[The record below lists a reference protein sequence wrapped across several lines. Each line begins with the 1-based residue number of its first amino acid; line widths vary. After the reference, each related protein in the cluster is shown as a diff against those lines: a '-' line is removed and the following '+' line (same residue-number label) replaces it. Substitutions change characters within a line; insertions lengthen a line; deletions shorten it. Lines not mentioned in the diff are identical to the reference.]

1 MNYEQNFFS
10 LSFTAIDYIN
20 GNDYTYFYK
29 LAELSD
35 IWIDNGGSNSASFTN
50 ISPGRYTLLV
60 KYRNNITGKESAVQ
74 SLVINIS
81 YPWYQTTLV
90 ICVYTLLLLLVGYCI
105 VRLSIKWYR
114 MKKENIVEKL
124 TRKQREDVYE
134 SKLRFFTN
142 ITHELCT
149 PLTLIYGPCEKI
161 ISYDKSDSLIIKYAN

>member
-81 YPWYQTTLV
+81 
-90 ICVYTLLLLLVGYCI
+90 
-105 VRLSIKWYR
+105 
-114 MKKENIVEKL
+114 
-124 TRKQREDVYE
+124 
-134 SKLRFFTN
+134 
-142 ITHELCT
+142 
-149 PLTLIYGPCEKI
+149 
-161 ISYDKSDSLIIKYAN
+161 